1 MKKQITAAVLLA
13 LLLFLTFAGCGG
25 GCSGGAAARAITSD
39 VDYAKSENWL
49 ALPPSPDK
57 AVDVFYVYPTEYV
70 AGPNGLVISTIDDP
84 SMVTGAQDAL
94 GEQASAFAAIGNIYA
109 PYYRQADASYALS
122 LSTVD
127 TVYNVVSGIP
137 QGDVTAAF
145 DYYIRHYNHGRPF
158 ILASHSQGSA
168 VVALLL
174 ENYMRDNP
182 AVYAKM
188 VAAYAIG
195 WSFTQDYFN
204 KNPHLRFAL
213 GPDDTGVI
221 ISYNTQGPLFVGK
234 NPVVFPGAMAIN
246 PITWTRTQGLATAGQ
261 NLGSLLLKQ
270 GGQTVLPA
278 QPGVMDFADAQVT
291 PINPTTSQIDPTSTT
306 SVVFCHT
313 VVPAALATNSVFTA
327 GVYHDYDYPFYYNN
341 IAANAAN
348 RVHRF
353 LTAGR

>member
-1 MKKQITAAVLLA
+1 MKKQITAAILLA
-13 LLLFLTFAGCGG
+13 LLLCLTFAGCGG
-25 GCSGGAAARAITSD
+25 GRSGGAAARAITSD
-39 VDYAKSENWL
+39 IDYSNSENWL
-49 ALPPSPDK
+49 ALPRSPDK
-57 AVDVFYVYPTEYV
+57 AVDVFYVYPTGYV
-70 AGPNGLVISTIDDP
+70 AGPNGPVISTIDDP
-84 SMVTGAQDAL
+84 SMVAGARDAL
-94 GEQASAFAAIGNIYA
+94 GEQASAFAATGNIYA

-122 LSTVD
+122 LPTVD
-127 TVYNVVSGIP
+127 AVYNVVSGIP
-137 QGDVTAAF
+137 QADVTAAF

-168 VVALLL
+168 VAALLL

-182 AVYAKM
+182 PVYAKM

-221 ISYNTQGPLFVGK
+221 ISYNTQGPLFTGK
-234 NPVVFPGAMAIN
+234 NPVIFPGAMAIN
-246 PITWTRTQGLATAGQ
+246 PITWTRTQGVATAGQ

-270 GGQTVLPA
+270 GGQVVLPA
-278 QPGVMDFADAQVT
+278 QPSVMDFADAEVT

-306 SVVFCHT
+306 SVVLCHT
-313 VVPAALATNSVFTA
+313 VAPTALATNSVFTA
-327 GVYHDYDYPFYYNN
+327 GVYHNYDYAFYYNN
-341 IAANAAN
+341 IEANAAN

-353 LTAGR
+353 LTVGR